1 MKDLSVRA
9 LTGIIGLLLLVFI
22 VSRGKLYLS
31 ISIFIISI
39 IGLWE
44 FYRALNNIDIRP
56 INYIGYLGSVGIFL
70 INIFPN
76 VSIGLVFYVVTAFL
90 LISLLLNRNVK
101 IMDIATTLLG
111 IIYIPFSLFYIYK
124 LDGTIYIWLV
134 FLIAFGTDT
143 FAYIVGNLMGKN
155 KLCPNIS
162 PNKTREGSLGG
173 ILGSLVITLIF
184 GFFTDADSLWKLVI
198 LSILASIISQT
209 GDLIASRIK
218 RLAEIKDYGF
228 IMPGHG
234 GILDRFDS
242 IIFSAPLIYYY
253 VEYFLI

>member
-1 MKDLSVRA
+1 MKDLGIRA
-9 LTGIIGLLLLVFI
+9 LTGIIGLLILAFI
-22 VSRGKLYLS
+22 VSKGKLYLS
-31 ISIFIISI
+31 ISISVISV

-44 FYRALNNIDIRP
+44 FYRAINNIDIRP
-56 INYIGYLGSVGIFL
+56 INYIGYLGAVGIFL
-70 INIFPN
+70 TNIFPN
-76 VSIGLVFYVVTAFL
+76 IPISLVFYLLTVFL
-90 LISLLLNRNVK
+90 LVSLLLNKNIK
-101 IMDIATTLLG
+101 IIDIATTLLG
-111 IIYIPFSLFYIYK
+111 VIYIPFSLFYVYK
-124 LDGTIYIWLV
+124 LDNTIYIWLV

-155 KLCPNIS
+155 KLCPSIS

-173 ILGSLVITLIF
+173 ILGSLIITLVF
-184 GFFTDADSLWKLVI
+184 GYFTDVNYLWRLVV
-198 LSILASIISQT
+198 LSIIASVVSQT
-209 GDLIASRIK
+209 GDLVASRIK

-234 GILDRFDS
+234 GVLDRFDS